1 MAETSD
7 MVIKIKEKCQAKK
20 KPDDKAKKQMD
31 LSSGKQFYVFKVTKK
46 DGKTWYKISE
56 IYVGVSRIAELV

>member
-31 LSSGKQFYVFKVTKK
+31 LLQEKQQ
-46 DGKTWYKISE
+46 KTLY
-56 IYVGVSRIAELV
+56 